1 MTNTKFLKK
10 KLIDAGYDNFVKAL
24 SDILN
29 ISRQT
34 ASKKLNGE
42 ADFDQSELSILVL
55 KLDISSEELKENFIN
70 QKQELR

>member
-10 KLIDAGYDNFVKAL
+10 KLIDAGYDNFAKAL
-24 SDILN
+24 SDMLN

-42 ADFDQSELSILVL
+42 VSFSQDELCLLTL
-55 KLDISSEELKENFIN
+55 KLGLTGEELKENFCV
-70 QKQELR
+70 

>member
-24 SDILN
+24 ADILH

-34 ASKKLNGE
+34 ASRKLNGE
-42 ADFDQSELSILVL
+42 VDFDQSELSILVRE
-55 KLDISSEELKENFIN
+55 LDISSDELKENFVSGVEID
-70 QKQELR
+70 

>member
-34 ASKKLNGE
+34 ASRKLNGE
-42 ADFDQSELSILVL
+42 VDFDQSELSILVQ
-55 KLDISSEELKENFIN
+55 KLDISSDELKDNFITSN
-70 QKQELR
+70 K

>member
-10 KLIDAGYDNFVKAL
+10 KLIDAGYNNFVKAL

-34 ASKKLNGE
+34 ASRKLNGE
-42 ADFDQSELSILVL
+42 VDFDQSELSVLVV
-55 KLDISSEELKENFIN
+55 KLDISNDELRENFIT
-70 QKQELR
+70 KG